1 MKRITFLFLFLL
13 ALVTESYGQVTIGES
28 TATSQFVPFNPFY
41 GFSYG
46 QSIYLASEINANG
59 SITSIQWYYAGSG
72 AMPNSQGITI
82 YLGQTTKTDFL
93 STTDFVALSDL
104 TAVYTGGLVTGS
116 AAGWKTITLTTPFPY
131 DGIANLVVATD
142 ENGAGY
148 DSSSDTFRV
157 STVGTNRSI
166 YSYSDSINT
175 DPANPGTGAT
185 IRGMVQ
191 FVPNIIIGGI
201 TQACPSPS
209 NIAATLATT
218 TEATIGWSGFAG
230 QTEWEVLVLT
240 QGSPL
245 PTENTAGTLV
255 TGTPT
260 FVATGLTQNTGYS
273 AFVRAKCS
281 AELFSAWTSPT
292 NFRTLCD
299 SFGDFVES
307 FNSTTPG
314 TGVVPNCWAK
324 TIVSPNVNANVS
336 VVGNTAASAPNAI
349 IMSNS
354 SDATATLLLV
364 TPTLSAIGA
373 DTHRIGFKARGSGT
387 GFPLIVGTMSD
398 ASDASTFAALQT
410 FTLTNVYA
418 TYGLVLNT
426 SVTANRLAF
435 RHGLGGTFRN
445 IYIDDVVWEP
455 VPTTVPECVAAVTV
469 APNACG
475 NFPTTFSW
483 NGVSGADGYNV
494 SVSASANGVDPILDN
509 LNIGNV
515 LTAAFTGLVST
526 QYYYTITPYNSFGP
540 SVGCVEGTF
549 TTTDTGCYCTSAPT
563 SVDNSGITSI
573 TLAGITMPVTAPAVP
588 ATPPN
593 FYRSLTGLAATDI
606 TQGVSANMSITLQ
619 TGYSYATNIWIDFN
633 DNFVFEAS
641 ELVFSGPEGSNVNPT
656 IESTTFLTPLTAAL
670 GQHRMRLVSTDV
682 LQNPANACYSGSYGM
697 TIDLIVNV
705 LPAPACLPPSAPTA
719 SNITATSAVLNW
731 VSDGTLFNVEY
742 VFANEN
748 QGNGV
753 LEEGITTN
761 TTTLTGL
768 DSQANYA
775 YYLQTD
781 CGNGSL
787 SAWAGPFL
795 FRTGCPSTGDFTEN
809 FTTEVNITAPE
820 CWYTLV
826 NSTVSTP
833 SVSISSFNDF
843 VNMSTSGNAAAVL
856 YLITPSLTDLP
867 LDTHRIKF
875 KARGPIGTSI
885 TVGTMSDPGTESTFA
900 AVQTIQLTTT
910 LADYA
915 VAFLNATTD
924 AHVAIRFAGTAN
936 FQTVVV
942 DDVVWETAP
951 DCPSI
956 TIVSVTE
963 STATTAAVSWAPGG
977 AETAWQYAY
986 ALASV
991 EDPSGLTPVDVTP
1004 NPNATIADLQ
1014 SSSSYKIWVRATC
1027 TSGFGEWS
1035 AAKLFTT
1042 ACAPI
1047 SAFPWTEGFENMTV
1061 GNAFPICWFEEN
1073 GDYTT
1078 AVASTWNTPRS
1089 GTNYLRNAW
1098 AASNEFMW
1106 TPGFELEAGVSY
1118 DFSFYMQGDGF
1129 TGWTVDVFQ
1138 NTNQNSTGATQL
1150 GGTTTAS
1157 GTGAYV
1163 IQPYA
1168 QVANTFIPTTAGTYY
1183 FAIRVNQP
1191 SGSPWYIAF
1200 DDFRMQP
1207 TPTCVAPA
1215 PPTAADVTVNTA
1227 TMNWIAATPAPAN
1240 GYEFYISNTAIAP
1253 NATTVPT
1260 GSVAAAVT
1268 TTNLTELT
1276 SSTIYRM
1283 YVRSICGTSDF
1294 SSWSDTG
1301 QFTTPCAIFDAP
1313 FQQNFDAFLPLCW
1326 ARAAAGTVETGPT
1339 GSAAGIWLADGFLN
1353 VGTTGATSANLYFT
1367 NQVGWLIAPPMST
1380 TVGGSYAF
1388 SFNYGVT
1395 AWQGTTQIAMGSDDF
1410 VKVVMSADNGVT
1422 WTEVHVFNA
1431 ASNVTNLSQTHLYE
1445 FTATTSQVK
1454 FAFVA
1459 SDGTVDDAE
1468 DYDFFVDNV
1477 TFETNLSNDGYI
1489 KNSFTAYPNP
1499 VKDVLNLSFD
1509 QNISDVAV
1517 YNLLGQQM
1525 LLMNINA
1532 NKGQIDMSN
1541 LASGTYLVRVNSENA
1556 VKTIKVIKQ

>member
-1 MKRITFLFLFLL
+1 
-13 ALVTESYGQVTIGES
+13 
-28 TATSQFVPFNPFY
+28 
-41 GFSYG
+41 
-46 QSIYLASEINANG
+46 
-59 SITSIQWYYAGSG
+59 
-72 AMPNSQGITI
+72 
-82 YLGQTTKTDFL
+82 
-93 STTDFVALSDL
+93 
-104 TAVYTGGLVTGS
+104 
-116 AAGWKTITLTTPFPY
+116 
-131 DGIANLVVATD
+131 
-142 ENGAGY
+142 
-148 DSSSDTFRV
+148 
-157 STVGTNRSI
+157 
-166 YSYSDSINT
+166 
-175 DPANPGTGAT
+175 
-185 IRGMVQ
+185 
-191 FVPNIIIGGI
+191 
-201 TQACPSPS
+201 
-209 NIAATLATT
+209 
-218 TEATIGWSGFAG
+218 
-230 QTEWEVLVLT
+230 
-240 QGSPL
+240 
-245 PTENTAGTLV
+245 
-255 TGTPT
+255 
-260 FVATGLTQNTGYS
+260 
-273 AFVRAKCS
+273 
-281 AELFSAWTSPT
+281 
-292 NFRTLCD
+292 
-299 SFGDFVES
+299 
-307 FNSTTPG
+307 
-314 TGVVPNCWAK
+314 
-324 TIVSPNVNANVS
+324 
-336 VVGNTAASAPNAI
+336 
-349 IMSNS
+349 
-354 SDATATLLLV
+354 
-364 TPTLSAIGA
+364 
-373 DTHRIGFKARGSGT
+373 
-387 GFPLIVGTMSD
+387 
-398 ASDASTFAALQT
+398 
-410 FTLTNVYA
+410 
-418 TYGLVLNT
+418 
-426 SVTANRLAF
+426 
-435 RHGLGGTFRN
+435 
-445 IYIDDVVWEP
+445 
-455 VPTTVPECVAAVTV
+455 
-469 APNACG
+469 
-475 NFPTTFSW
+475 
-483 NGVSGADGYNV
+483 
-494 SVSASANGVDPILDN
+494 
-509 LNIGNV
+509 
-515 LTAAFTGLVST
+515 
-526 QYYYTITPYNSFGP
+526 
-540 SVGCVEGTF
+540 
-549 TTTDTGCYCTSAPT
+549 
-563 SVDNSGITSI
+563 
-573 TLAGITMPVTAPAVP
+573 
-588 ATPPN
+588 
-593 FYRSLTGLAATDI
+593 
-606 TQGVSANMSITLQ
+606 
-619 TGYSYATNIWIDFN
+619 
-633 DNFVFEAS
+633 
-641 ELVFSGPEGSNVNPT
+641 
-656 IESTTFLTPLTAAL
+656 
-670 GQHRMRLVSTDV
+670 
-682 LQNPANACYSGSYGM
+682 
-697 TIDLIVNV
+697 
-705 LPAPACLPPSAPTA
+705 
-719 SNITATSAVLNW
+719 
-731 VSDGTLFNVEY
+731 
-742 VFANEN
+742 
-748 QGNGV
+748 
-753 LEEGITTN
+753 
-761 TTTLTGL
+761 
-768 DSQANYA
+768 
-775 YYLQTD
+775 
-781 CGNGSL
+781 
-787 SAWAGPFL
+787 
-795 FRTGCPSTGDFTEN
+795 
-809 FTTEVNITAPE
+809 
-820 CWYTLV
+820 
-826 NSTVSTP
+826 
-833 SVSISSFNDF
+833 
-843 VNMSTSGNAAAVL
+843 
-856 YLITPSLTDLP
+856 
-867 LDTHRIKF
+867 
-875 KARGPIGTSI
+875 
-885 TVGTMSDPGTESTFA
+885 
-900 AVQTIQLTTT
+900 
-910 LADYA
+910 
-915 VAFLNATTD
+915 
-924 AHVAIRFAGTAN
+924 
-936 FQTVVV
+936 
-942 DDVVWETAP
+942 
-951 DCPSI
+951 
-956 TIVSVTE
+956 
-963 STATTAAVSWAPGG
+963 
-977 AETAWQYAY
+977 
-986 ALASV
+986 
-991 EDPSGLTPVDVTP
+991 
-1004 NPNATIADLQ
+1004 
-1014 SSSSYKIWVRATC
+1014 
-1027 TSGFGEWS
+1027 
-1035 AAKLFTT
+1035 
-1042 ACAPI
+1042 
-1047 SAFPWTEGFENMTV
+1047 MTV

-1395 AWQGTTQIAMGSDDF
+1395 IWQGTAQIAMGSDDF

-1431 ASNVTNLSQTHLYE
+1431 ASNVTNLSQAYLYE

-1459 SDGTVDDAE
+1459 SDGTVDDLE